1 MVHAGKQK
9 LLPFNFA
16 MPKVKPHPHDKKLA
30 RIHWQQK
37 GSDVAAHMKYLKQF
51 NKTCSKTQVVSK
63 YVVVAAT
70 SRKHEGLVTLLQKGT
85 SWLNMYQTT
94 VTACDELSS
103 SRGQE
108 ELAEAAGLTYQ
119 MDVFLEAYTLPEARD
134 DPDLHGLN
142 FNNLRHCDLLVP
154 HAEGQL
160 AGGHVT
166 RYAGFRNLGNTC
178 FINATLQVFLN
189 VESLRSQIRNPLCPI
204 VVNAGDVGVAT
215 AKLRRA
221 QQALKELELRYASN
235 KWSVIVPIRVLQSVF
250 R

>member
-1 MVHAGKQK
+1 MFFFLEG
-9 LLPFNFA
+9 
-16 MPKVKPHPHDKKLA
+16 
-30 RIHWQQK
+30 
-37 GSDVAAHMKYLKQF
+37 
-51 NKTCSKTQVVSK
+51 C
-63 YVVVAAT
+63 T
-70 SRKHEGLVTLLQKGT
+70 SR
-85 SWLNMYQTT
+85 
-94 VTACDELSS
+94 
-103 SRGQE
+103 
-108 ELAEAAGLTYQ
+108 
-119 MDVFLEAYTLPEARD
+119 EARD

-142 FNNLRHCDLLVP
+142 FNLRLCDLLVP

-160 AGGHVT
+160 AGGDVR

-189 VESLRSQIRNPLCPI
+189 VEALRSQIRNPLCPI

-250 R
+250 FGRHRTLCNDSWSAKRCYGLLLHLLRQCRLVARTTVLDTHTRADVTISAGHRR

>member
-1 MVHAGKQK
+1 
-9 LLPFNFA
+9 
-16 MPKVKPHPHDKKLA
+16 
-30 RIHWQQK
+30 
-37 GSDVAAHMKYLKQF
+37 
-51 NKTCSKTQVVSK
+51 
-63 YVVVAAT
+63 
-70 SRKHEGLVTLLQKGT
+70 
-85 SWLNMYQTT
+85 MYQTT

-103 SRGQE
+103 SRGRE
-108 ELAEAAGLTYQ
+108 ELAEAAGLTYP
-119 MDVFLEAYTLPEARD
+119 MDVFMAGCTFEKAKG
-134 DPDLHGLN
+134 DPDSCGLN
-142 FNNLRHCDLLVP
+142 FNLRYRDLLVP

-160 AGGHVT
+160 AGGDVR

-204 VVNAGDVGVAT
+204 VVNAKVGVAT

-221 QQALKELELRYASN
+221 QEALKELELRYASN